1 MWPARPALER
11 RKRPHVGQGTVGAK
25 SADEAALAFR
35 AARLLCAAV
44 MRLLSADLAPVLTA
58 VRHAGRSEATASQLS
73 VLILSSLRVDF
84 RVSL

>member
-44 MRLLSADLAPVLTA
+44 MRLLSI
-58 VRHAGRSEATASQLS
+58 
-73 VLILSSLRVDF
+73 ILLMMIQKYIIIK
-84 RVSL
+84 LKCHK

>member
-11 RKRPHVGQGTVGAK
+11 RKRPHVGQGTVGAE

-35 AARLLCAAV
+35 AARLRCASV
-44 MRLLSADLAPVLTA
+44 KRLLTANLAPVLTA

-73 VLILSSLRVDF
+73 VLTLNLS
-84 RVSL
+84 